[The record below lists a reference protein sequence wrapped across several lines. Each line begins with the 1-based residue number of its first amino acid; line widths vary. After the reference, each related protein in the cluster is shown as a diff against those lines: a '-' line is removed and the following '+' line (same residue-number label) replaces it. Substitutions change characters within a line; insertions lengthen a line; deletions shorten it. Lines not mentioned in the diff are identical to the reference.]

1 MIRAFTMENAS
12 GESKIKLEYD
22 GQVIVSCIVP
32 GSFEFVA
39 EYPQWER
46 ESATLGRKKNKSE
59 EEARRFAFVQ
69 GRKAEEERRVEKLK
83 TRAAITAV
91 CEAVEV
97 LIPVL
102 VQADDS
108 RNGSKSSR
116 NRG

>member
-1 MIRAFTMENAS
+1 LKTWDKAQGDSKASTGGMIRAFTMENAS

-59 EEARRFAFVQ
+59 EEARRKRGGLLLFRG
-69 GRKAEEERRVEKLK
+69 GRRRRKGGLK
-83 TRAAITAV
+83 
-91 CEAVEV
+91 
-97 LIPVL
+97 
-102 VQADDS
+102 S
-108 RNGSKSSR
+108 
-116 NRG
+116 